1 MLSSVRVKH
10 VRLCSGCAFVLSQ
23 NHCNRISAMYEFSWK
38 SCLWPSTTRVTQ
50 RFCQQ
55 NILPSPRFAQLL
67 IRENGSL
74 WIRPMHFKSGVLYVK
89 VAFRGFRVFQKN
101 INTLLRTAHIV
112 TDLYLISVW
121 SIKMF
126 FSKPYRTLTK
136 PHFFLIALMG

>member
-67 IRENGSL
+67 IRKNGSL
-74 WIRPMHFKSGVLYVK
+74 WIWPMHYKSGVVYVK
-89 VAFRGFRVFQKN
+89 VAFRGFRAFQKN
-101 INTLLRTAHIV
+101 INTLLGTAHIV
-112 TDLYLISVW
+112 TDLYLISDW
-121 SIKMF
+121 SLQMF
-126 FSKPYRTLTK
+126 FTKQSRTLTK
-136 PHFFLIALMG
+136 PHFFLIVLLG